1 MNLFRKIFKLH
12 KESVDFQCL
21 EVGITLLLFFV
32 SLWYVYDSRQNLVL
46 TILALT
52 YVAVIGIALLCSF
65 LKQLSEFLE
74 QYYVEKRKKRE
85 REEKYQ
91 QWQKEW
97 EEKQGN

>member
-12 KESVDFQCL
+12 KESVDFQYL
-21 EVGITLLLFFV
+21 EAGIMLLLFFA
-32 SLWYVYDSRQNLVL
+32 SFWYILDSGQNMIL
-46 TILALT
+46 TILALA
-52 YVAVIGIALLCSF
+52 YVLILGIALLCTL

-97 EEKQGN
+97 EEKQGS